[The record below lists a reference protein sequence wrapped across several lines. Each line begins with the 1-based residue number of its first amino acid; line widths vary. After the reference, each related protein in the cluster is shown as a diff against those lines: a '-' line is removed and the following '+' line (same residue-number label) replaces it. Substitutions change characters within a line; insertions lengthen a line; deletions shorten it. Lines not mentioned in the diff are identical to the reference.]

1 MYPEG
6 GSALFLVERASR
18 ARAAVYERK
27 VSVMVTSLKEC
38 QKVHA
43 QAGRQETSRSAVL
56 LDSEPMML
64 GILAR
69 FLEPVGVAAVSR
81 QTTAAGAFGA
91 VREHCPD
98 LLLLDV
104 HCLDAIGSISEAREL
119 VPGLKTIVLV
129 EPGAEAMRIAALA
142 AGATVVISRA
152 VSQDDLARAVRQAF
166 EPSIDLARKAS

>member
-1 MYPEG
+1 
-6 GSALFLVERASR
+6 
-18 ARAAVYERK
+18 
-27 VSVMVTSLKEC
+27 MVTSLKEC
-38 QKVHA
+38 PKVHA
-43 QAGRQETSRSAVL
+43 RAGRQETSRSAVL

-91 VREHCPD
+91 LREHCPD
-98 LLLLDV
+98 LLLLDL
-104 HCLDAIGSISEAREL
+104 HCLDSIRSITEAREL
-119 VPGLKTIVLV
+119 VPGLKTIVFV

-152 VSQDDLARAVRQAF
+152 ASRDDVALAVRQAF
-166 EPSIDLARKAS
+166 EH

>member
-6 GSALFLVERASR
+6 RSSLFLVERASP
-18 ARAAVYERK
+18 ARAAVYGKDE
-27 VSVMVTSLKEC
+27 VMATSLQEC
-38 QKVHA
+38 PKVHA

-81 QTTAAGAFGA
+81 QTTAAGALNA
-91 VREHCPD
+91 LREHCPD
-98 LLLLDV
+98 LLLLDL
-104 HCLDAIGSISEAREL
+104 HCLDAIRSISEAREL
-119 VPGLKTIVLV
+119 VPGLKTIVFV
-129 EPGAEAMRIAALA
+129 EPAAEPMRIAALA

-152 VSQDDLARAVRQAF
+152 ASRDDVARAVQQAF
-166 EPSIDLARKAS
+166 EH